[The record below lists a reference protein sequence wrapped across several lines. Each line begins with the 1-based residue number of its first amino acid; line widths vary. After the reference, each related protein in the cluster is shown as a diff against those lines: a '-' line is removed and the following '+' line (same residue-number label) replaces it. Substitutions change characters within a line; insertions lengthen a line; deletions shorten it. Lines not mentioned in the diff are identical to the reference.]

1 MCTSGMQK
9 GLSIWEALALQADD
23 KEPVQEFESE
33 GCLVEEPGISGV
45 TEARE
50 EEIWLENVVGIVI

>member
-1 MCTSGMQK
+1 M
-9 GLSIWEALALQADD
+9 ALQAED